1 MKRYYAVK
9 ENGREF
15 LAFRFGKILFM
26 VDGQNCVGYSGFW
39 WPRNRVKELRSF
51 CKI

>member
-15 LAFRFGKILFM
+15 LAFRFGKMLFM
-26 VDGQNCVGYSGFW
+26 VDGQDCVDIQGFGGL
-39 WPRNRVKELRSF
+39 VAK
-51 CKI
+51 